1 MSKTKIFCF
10 GFGQVAESFINK
22 LINEKKDFDLSV
34 TSRQE
39 THQIEFRNHIKINS
53 YQFTDNKFDN
63 SIKKKIEEADYI
75 LVSIPPINGEDIVAD
90 YLDTNLKEIINC
102 KWITYLSATSV
113 YGDHKG
119 DWVNEDSSTQP
130 TSDNG
135 INRLEAEK
143 KWKSLSNKKNY
154 PIQIFRLAGIYSNEF
169 NILKRLK
176 AGKVKVVDKKNHFFS
191 RVHVDDIANILFKSL
206 DNFKNNE
213 IYNICDDK
221 PASQIEVAAY
231 GAKLLKL
238 EKPNSVKLE
247 ELESEMLQNF
257 YKDSKKVDNKKM
269 KTFFKYDLKYPTY
282 KEGLNYI
289 FNNGL

>member
-39 THQIEFRNHIKINS
+39 THQIEFNNIKINS
-53 YQFTDNKFDN
+53 YHFTDNKFDD

-75 LVSIPPINGEDIVAD
+75 LVSIPPIDGKDIVAN
-90 YLDTNLKEIINC
+90 YLDTNLEKIINC

-119 DWVNEDSSTQP
+119 DWVNEDSATQP

-135 INRLEAEK
+135 ISRLEAEK
-143 KWKSLSNKKNY
+143 NWKSLSNKKNY
-154 PIQIFRLAGIYSNEF
+154 PLQIFRLAGIYSNEF

-176 AGKVKVVDKKNHFFS
+176 TGKVQIVDKKNHFFS
-191 RVHVDDIANILFKSL
+191 RIHVEDIANILFKSL
-206 DNFKNNE
+206 DNFENNE

-221 PASQIEVAAY
+221 PASQIEVAGY

-238 EKPNSVKLE
+238 DKPNSVKLE
-247 ELESEMLQNF
+247 SVESEMLRNF

-269 KTFFKYDLKYPTY
+269 KKFFNYKLKYPTY
-282 KEGLNYI
+282 VEGLNYI
-289 FNNGL
+289 FNNNF